1 MARFFGY
8 IRIGRKE
15 NFEKFKPFFDAA
27 SNARKSAGS
36 KGGYLFRDAED
47 PNHVII
53 LLEWDNLEKAK
64 EYIQSEYVKN
74 IMVEAGNIGTPEDIL
89 IELVEKV
96 KF

>member
-1 MARFFGY
+1 MIWILA
-8 IRIGRKE
+8 
-15 NFEKFKPFFDAA
+15 NLSTLP
-27 SNARKSAGS
+27 
-36 KGGYLFRDAED
+36 
-47 PNHVII
+47 II